1 MSIYLLKT
9 KFQNLLRPL
18 VRLIYLSK
26 ITPNMLTVFTCLLSV
41 VVAVMVYLLGGKFY
55 IMIPVFM
62 FIRMALNAMDGMLA
76 KEYNM
81 ITPLGAIL
89 NEMTDVISDGV
100 LYLSFMFFSNINPT
114 ILVIVVL
121 VALLTEYAGLCA
133 LCVGSKRRF
142 DGPMGKSDRAFAFG
156 LLGLLIFLGNT
167 AYLNH
172 ILLLILGLSLITV
185 LVRLK
190 RALNR

>member
-1 MSIYLLKT
+1 
-9 KFQNLLRPL
+9 
-18 VRLIYLSK
+18 
-26 ITPNMLTVFTCLLSV
+26 MLTVFTCLLSV